1 MNDTPTPLNPK
12 FITFDMLGTLT
23 KLEWAES
30 TRRLVADDF
39 ATPEEVEGFVDDF
52 DLYRNGVV
60 TGAYRPY
67 PQIIRAGWQLACNKG
82 NIQYRQ
88 SDVDTLMDELTT
100 WGPQPD
106 AVEPLQRLAAK
117 FPLAIYTNHCD
128 SLVMHNVE
136 KLGVDFYRVFTA
148 EQGQAYKPNYAA
160 FHYMFDRL
168 NVQPNEVFHVSSHL
182 WFDWLPAKQ
191 LGVENQAYIDRGW
204 DPDIQ
209 GVGAWI
215 ATLSDVADRLGA

>member
-1 MNDTPTPLNPK
+1 MNDTQTPLQPK

-23 KLEWAES
+23 KLEWGES
-30 TRRLVADDF
+30 TTRLVSDVLSS
-39 ATPEEVEGFVDDF
+39 PEEIQQFVDDF

-60 TGAYRPY
+60 IGAYRPY
-67 PQIIRAGWQLACNKG
+67 PQIIRDSWQITCNKWG
-82 NIQYRQ
+82 IQFRQ
-88 SDVDTLMDELTT
+88 SDVDALLDDLTT

-106 AVEPLQRLAAK
+106 AVETLQRLAAK
-117 FPLAIYTNHCD
+117 FPLAVYTNHCD

-136 KLGVDFYRVFTA
+136 KLGVDFARVFTA

-160 FHYMFDRL
+160 FHYMFDHL
-168 NVQPNEVFHVSSHL
+168 NVTPNEVFHVSSHL
-182 WFDWLPAKQ
+182 WYDWLPAKQ

-215 ATLSDVADRLGA
+215 AKLPDVADRLGA